1 MECRSPE
8 AVVAAE
14 VDTIEVVTTE
24 VATTTTRADTIG
36 VAVDTEAATTT
47 KEAAVEEADQAD
59 QEEEVLHG
67 ITGGIATRTGGE
79 EMHPSVGTVGM
90 IIVGER
96 KEASRKALQ

>member
-47 KEAAVEEADQAD
+47 KEAAVEEADQ
-59 QEEEVLHG
+59 EEEVLHG

-79 EMHPSVGTVGM
+79 EMHPSVGTVEM